1 MIFFYLLLISVFRK
15 KTNVF
20 PKLRFCLAA
29 FSTTILL
36 THILPL
42 GSSYWVVLLIFYDL
56 GMYHRPR
63 EWAHP
68 WLFQSDHHT
77 ST

>member
-56 GMYHRPR
+56 GHVPQTQGMGTPLVI
-63 EWAHP
+63 P
-68 WLFQSDHHT
+68 K
-77 ST
+77 